1 LASLPYA
8 SIFGAS
14 NLRPQQKAAIYL
26 HLMVDD
32 DIEFKNDILEDG
44 GIRLDF

>member
-1 LASLPYA
+1 LASLPDA
-8 SIFGAS
+8 SIFGVS
-14 NLRPQQKAAIYL
+14 NLRAQQKAAIYL
-26 HLMVDD
+26 HLMAD